1 MNTEE
6 MAMEQPNGPKSE
18 RRVVEAE
25 IRLPKLEELELPKID
40 MEPVKAV
47 AEQVLLTGLG
57 VSILIGRGLVKAAKA
72 AYRAGSEAAEH
83 PGPLTQ
89 ALLGLVR
96 REPDKAHPSA
106 TTEIKVRVPILPV
119 DNYDQLTTDELFVR
133 LASLSDDQ
141 LQVLREYELTHQARP
156 QVLEAIDRYLTAE

>member
-1 MNTEE
+1 MNTDE
-6 MAMEQPNGPKSE
+6 MAMEQPSGPKPE

-40 MEPVKAV
+40 MEPIKAV

-57 VSILIGRGLVKAAKA
+57 VSILVGRGLVSAAKA

-96 REPDKAHPSA
+96 GEPGKARPA
-106 TTEIKVRVPILPV
+106 AGTEVKVRVPILPV
-119 DNYDQLTTDELFVR
+119 DNYDQLSADELFAQ
-133 LASLSDDQ
+133 LATLSDDQ
-141 LQVLREYELTHQARP
+141 LRVLREYELTHQARL